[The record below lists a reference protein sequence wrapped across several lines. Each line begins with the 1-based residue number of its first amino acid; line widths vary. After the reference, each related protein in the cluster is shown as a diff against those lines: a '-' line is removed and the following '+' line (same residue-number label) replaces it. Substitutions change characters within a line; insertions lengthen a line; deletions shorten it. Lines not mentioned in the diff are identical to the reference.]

1 LNLIYYSTKGK
12 KFVFVH
18 WNKKKQLV

>member
-1 LNLIYYSTKGK
+1 LNLIYYSMKGK